1 MMSSTEM
8 SDVQNNS
15 SVWKA
20 YGKEEYDNVEGSSAK
35 RALDTKIAAKIYQE
49 LQYSDYPSIVGEF
62 GCGPA
67 PVSKKLLEFN
77 EGWGEK
83 LFDIIGFDNS
93 QEMSQNTPKN
103 ENFTF
108 QTFDLANP
116 YSAEE
121 YLKSSGKKLD
131 AAILENSWYAV
142 TTGVGEDTDESLY
155 RRLTALQNVWTLL
168 KNNGILI
175 ITDPNLSTKELN
187 LKHTL
192 QGLEKEVSAAIK
204 RGEVEKSIKNI
215 TDPRTKE
222 TIARNRNEILPTS
235 QLFTHT
241 EMVEFIINS
250 GLFEIN
256 KAENSDYIGHNST
269 IILEKINEPELQVNG
284 TFILKILDS
293 KARPLLEDFRR
304 KNYSEK
310 VNPIVTGVDEQ
321 DYKHKESYTA
331 VSTLKGTNIPG
342 AIATFD
348 LEDDYKVDSWEFAEL
363 FNLSE
368 DIIETILPDNRR
380 TAEIRRLGT
389 VGAYAKD
396 YTRLG
401 LESTLSVFKRMYE
414 EARRRDVGIM
424 FFTATPDRLKLFNAY
439 LRKLKLPDFEEVPNV
454 KLNRDDESNLKTFLT
469 GGKYFFNDKGWANL
483 ATNENLLTLRDYL
496 ITYKDKSLKE
506 AVKDLWPQE
515 NTTKLTEI
523 TEMLKNEEQFPS
535 NASLYYAPVQQE
547 DK

>member
-83 LFDIIGFDNS
+83 LFDTIGFDNS